1 MEHNAL
7 GSAGQLER
15 EVDESIA
22 HAERE
27 VREHGDNEAESNVWQ
42 EAHVRFHES
51 SGGRVSHGLQ
61 INEQQGA
68 VSDSFD
74 LRS

>member
-7 GSAGQLER
+7 GSEGQLER

-27 VREHGDNEAESNVWQ
+27 VREHGYDEAESNVW
-42 EAHVRFHES
+42 
-51 SGGRVSHGLQ
+51 
-61 INEQQGA
+61 
-68 VSDSFD
+68 
-74 LRS
+74 

>member
-7 GSAGQLER
+7 GSEGQLER

-51 SGGRVSHGLQ
+51 SCGRVSHGLQ
-61 INEQQGA
+61 MDEQEGP
-68 VSDSFD
+68 VSDSCD
-74 LRS
+74 LQS